1 MADLVGVYSQS
12 AIQEMDAGK
21 LLMSITQSCSDYGLQ
36 VPAELTLV
44 AKALLNLLVVAALVF
59 GSSIIAQ
66 VGESWNGWRLL
77 GYPGIAVT
85 GFFLASALG
94 VYLAAL
100 ALIPARRH
108 TVGDPASRP
117 RPDGE

>member
-1 MADLVGVYSQS
+1 VNTRQFQS
-12 AIQEMDAGK
+12 VDAANAWPIWWA
-21 LLMSITQSCSDYGLQ
+21 STRNPRFRRW